1 MDADNIVAW
10 EAPEVGVPSLGGV
23 SPARGGCPQREVL
36 PQVIRKYM
44 SGGMCGY
51 DREGS
56 PIWYEIIG
64 PLDAKGLLFS
74 ASKQDLLKNKF
85 RDCELL
91 RHECERQSQKVGTRL
106 AVLLS
111 PPASV
116 PPIPAGPTSPCP
128 RHPRCPSHP
137 HPHQPHKTIPCY
149 LCCHKPRYPPAS

>member
-1 MDADNIVAW
+1 
-10 EAPEVGVPSLGGV
+10 
-23 SPARGGCPQREVL
+23 
-36 PQVIRKYM
+36 M

-91 RHECERQSQKVGTRL
+91 RHECERQSQKVGARL

-137 HPHQPHKTIPCY
+137 HPHQPHKTIPC
-149 LCCHKPRYPPAS
+149 LPLLSQAQVPASLIGPRPVHPHQPVSLSAP